1 MVPHGTHGSG
11 KSTFQELVKR
21 IVDPAAAL
29 TSAFPNSLP
38 ELIMQ
43 LDHSYLTFFDNVSEI
58 KHLTSDALCRAVTG
72 SGFVKRMLYK
82 DDEDFVYNMKRA
94 VGFNGINV
102 TATKPDLLD
111 RLINLWLK
119 PIDKRKRRKVE
130 HLQSE
135 FEIILPQLLGYICDT
150 IVKVLNRVS
159 EVKLAELPRMADFA
173 EMAELVARC
182 LGYKD
187 GEFTEAYN
195 RNIGFTNEQAI
206 EASPIATALIELM
219 DQRAVWSGKASG
231 LMVDLNDLVASKREL
246 SSIIYSK
253 SWPKTRRALR
263 DRLNEIEP
271 NLKEVGII
279 ISYQENKHAKSST
292 ITIVNNNYFTL
303 EQTFWAT
310 FKTLEEAEA
319 KDPANMTQ
327 IDKSTVSGDKLRQA
341 LIATGRFKK
350 NGAVEMINK
359 MVDNHLLKMP
369 MEDTY
374 MRDTASFSSK
384 K

>member
-1 MVPHGTHGSG
+1 
-11 KSTFQELVKR
+11 
-21 IVDPAAAL
+21 
-29 TSAFPNSLP
+29 
-38 ELIMQ
+38 
-43 LDHSYLTFFDNVSEI
+43 
-58 KHLTSDALCRAVTG
+58 
-72 SGFVKRMLYK
+72 MLYK

-94 VGFNGINV
+94 IGFNGINV
-102 TATKPDLLD
+102 TATKPDLIE

-135 FEIILPQLLGYICDT
+135 FVIILPQLLGFICDT
-150 IVKVLNRVS
+150 LVKVLNRVG

-187 GEFTEAYN
+187 NEFTEAYN

-206 EASPIATALIELM
+206 EASPVATAIIELM
-219 DQRAVWSGKASG
+219 DQTALWTGKASG
-231 LMVDLNDLVASKREL
+231 LKVALNDLVASKREL
-246 SSIIYSK
+246 SSMIYSK
-253 SWPKTRRALR
+253 SWPKTPRALR

-271 NLKEVGII
+271 NLKEAGII
-279 ISYQENKHAKSST
+279 ISYQEDKHAKSST
-292 ITIVNNNYFTL
+292 ITIVNNYYLTL

-327 IDKSTVSGDKLRQA
+327 TDKNTIGGEKLRQA

-350 NGAVEMINK
+350 DGAIDMINK
-359 MVDNHLLKMP
+359 MVDKSLLKMP
-369 MEDTY
+369 MQDTY
-374 MRDTASFSSK
+374 VRTTPK